1 MPKQTPLL
9 SCLSASLLFLYI
21 IFQMT
26 VFNASSVALT
36 QQFGLSPVAIG
47 NVSSIYFY
55 SAALALIPY
64 GLLLDHYPTRRP
76 GLVIM
81 ALCVGATILLG
92 MRPSLLNLGIYR
104 AVCGL
109 TNSLVF
115 LICMRQAPMW
125 FPRKISVA
133 IGLMITVG
141 MLGGMMEYPFSLI
154 VAAVSWQ
161 AALLMDAGLGVILF
175 GLAYLFLRDARTPT
189 MHEHLQLWKHFQ
201 KALSVKENFLCGMF
215 TGCLNLPVLLLG
227 ATWGD
232 RYLIGSR
239 GLSGGQSSL
248 VISMIFFG
256 MIFASPFFGWFAD
269 FCRSRRQ
276 AMLLGCAASIAVML
290 AIVFIHTTSM
300 PGLAALFF
308 LLGFMCTSQIISYT
322 VVNEVNSRE
331 SASTAMS
338 LVSILIYGIAAIG
351 NPLFGEIVKVSSVNM
366 AILILPIAFGLSIT
380 CGLFVN
386 AKR

>member
-26 VFNASSVALT
+26 VFNASGVALT
-36 QQFGLSPVAIG
+36 QQFGLSSVAIG

-55 SAALALIPY
+55 CAALALIPY
-64 GLLLDHYPTRRP
+64 GLLLDHWPSRGP

-81 ALCVGATILLG
+81 GLCVAATVGLG
-92 MRPSLLNLGIYR
+92 IWPSLLMLGGYR

-109 TNSLVF
+109 TNPLIF

-161 AALLMDAGLGVILF
+161 AALLMDAGLGLVLF
-175 GLAYLFLRDARTPT
+175 GFAFLFLQDLAMPRSHKQP
-189 MHEHLQLWKHFQ
+189 QLWLYFK
-201 KALSVKENFLCGMF
+201 KALSVKENFLCGLF

-232 RYLIGSR
+232 RYLMSSR
-239 GLSGGQSSL
+239 GLSGSQASL
-248 VISMIFFG
+248 AISMIFFG

-269 FCRSRRQ
+269 FCRSRRA
-276 AMLLGCAASIAVML
+276 AMLLGSLASIFIML
-290 AIVFIHTTSM
+290 AIVLIHTTHVV
-300 PGLAALFF
+300 GLAALFF
-308 LLGFMCTSQIISYT
+308 WLGFMCTSQIISYT

-331 SASTAMS
+331 NTSTAMS
-338 LVSILIYGIAAIG
+338 LVSILIYGIAAIA
-351 NPLFGEIVKVSSVNM
+351 NPLFGEVVKASSVDA
-366 AILILPIAFGLSIT
+366 AILILPIAFGLSLMSSLFIT
-380 CGLFVN
+380 
-386 AKR
+386 A

>member
-1 MPKQTPLL
+1 
-9 SCLSASLLFLYI
+9 
-21 IFQMT
+21 
-26 VFNASSVALT
+26 
-36 QQFGLSPVAIG
+36 
-47 NVSSIYFY
+47 
-55 SAALALIPY
+55 
-64 GLLLDHYPTRRP
+64 
-76 GLVIM
+76 
-81 ALCVGATILLG
+81 
-92 MRPSLLNLGIYR
+92 MRPSLLTLGIYR

-154 VAAVSWQ
+154 VARTSWQ
-161 AALLMDAGLGVILF
+161 VALLMDAGLGVVLF
-175 GLAYLFLRDARTPT
+175 GVACLFLRDAVMPQV
-189 MHEHLQLWKHFQ
+189 HERPQLWKHFK
-201 KALSVKENFLCGMF
+201 KALSVKENFLCGVF

-232 RYLIGSR
+232 RYLMGSR
-239 GLSGGQSSL
+239 GLSLSQSSL

-276 AMLLGCAASIAVML
+276 AMVLGSIASL
-290 AIVFIHTTSM
+290 AVIVLIVFSHSTHLPS
-300 PGLAALFF
+300 LLVLFF
-308 LLGFMCTSQIISYT
+308 LLGFLCTSQIISYT

-331 SASTAMS
+331 NASTAMS

-351 NPLFGEIVKVSSVNM
+351 NPLFGEIVRIASVNT
-366 AILILPIAFGLSIT
+366 AIFILPIAFGLSVA
-380 CGLFVN
+380 CGLF
-386 AKR
+386 ASMKKMFDKQ